1 MGGCGRGSVLAIA
14 GDSPFDLI
22 SGEAF
27 VNGCREAAKHFLD
40 GLGMPLKLRKI

>member
-1 MGGCGRGSVLAIA
+1 VCRCGRRSVLAIA
-14 GDSPFDLI
+14 GDSTLDLG

-40 GLGMPLKLRKI
+40 GVGMPLKLSKI